1 MARLHGMSPPTLDAA
16 LRRNARERPSAIA
29 CVLVPDAREKDRKC
43 FFTWDELHGVV
54 DALARVL
61 RADRRPRVLSF
72 CRDGVEAF
80 VALHAC
86 ARARKSLVNVDAAT
100 PASRIRDVARDANAT
115 TCLCAND
122 GDEDSVQA
130 VLGESRCR
138 GARVGGDERGRGG
151 DRGGRGRD
159 ARGRRNL
166 DCVHERD
173 DGKVQGRRGDA
184 STRDGVRAGEV

>member
-1 MARLHGMSPPTLDAA
+1 MSPPTLDAA

-29 CVLVPDAREKDRKC
+29 CVLVPNAREKNRKC

-61 RADRRPRVLSF
+61 RADRHPRVLSF

-100 PASRIRDVARDANAT
+100 PASRIRDVARDARGIGTSMGRAR
-115 TCLCAND
+115 AI
-122 GDEDSVQA
+122 A
-130 VLGESRCR
+130 
-138 GARVGGDERGRGG
+138 GARDVGAG
-151 DRGGRGRD
+151 
-159 ARGRRNL
+159 A
-166 DCVHERD
+166 
-173 DGKVQGRRGDA
+173 
-184 STRDGVRAGEV
+184 AGERADRTGV